1 MGKMTMSEVLKQPST
16 RHPVFGE
23 NTLPQPSMKSYS
35 AVSSMCRK
43 NFGDRPFASW
53 HSAVFPVCGE
63 DNWNSTRGGIPRAG
77 RKLFQ
82 ECGSFSRCTKVPV
95 SATVALHSKVLCSLH
110 GRLGSDVPP
119 PYRLINIAAGWQH
132 RRVGVAFVRAAS
144 PVCGEDPVRGR
155 QTSFLG
161 HGILRVRGRRVLRAG
176 FLNEPYGILR
186 VRGRPFQEC
195 DSFSRYKGSRFNDC
209 RLA

>member
-1 MGKMTMSEVLKQPST
+1 MSEVLKQPST

-35 AVSSMCRK
+35 AVSSMCGKNFGDRPFASWHSAVFPVFGENTLPQPSMKSYSAVSSMCGK

-110 GRLGSDVPP
+110 GRMSSDPP
-119 PYRLINIAAGWQH
+119 
-132 RRVGVAFVRAAS
+132 
-144 PVCGEDPVRGR
+144 
-155 QTSFLG
+155 
-161 HGILRVRGRRVLRAG
+161 
-176 FLNEPYGILR
+176 
-186 VRGRPFQEC
+186 
-195 DSFSRYKGSRFNDC
+195 
-209 RLA
+209 